1 MNSGFTK
8 CRWQNGNPKSALG
21 VENHMCT
28 HLGCHEGEDFPCK
41 SLLVGSMTWTWSS
54 WDRHRVYRW
63 NCGVGDGSPCPP
75 ETQTH
80 HHSTRIWSPMKAVTF
95 SCHLESLR
103 LHSDSGAWCDCSN
116 LQTVPGPDGESQR
129 TALRLR
135 AILYTKCRNEAQAN
149 AYQCWISGIHVRSS
163 LPTSSCAWPN
173 KYGQS
178 ELKMDNNPNHM
189 NWTYWKSH
197 SEMNRHTPSKTTC
210 RVQHNAHKVTAK
222 KLMR

>member
-63 NCGVGDGSPCPP
+63 NCGVGDGSPCQS

-95 SCHLESLR
+95 SCLLESLR
-103 LHSDSGAWCDCSN
+103 LHSDSGALCDRSN
-116 LQTVPGPDGESQR
+116 SQPVPGPDGESQT

-135 AILYTKCRNEAQAN
+135 AILSTQCRKSAQAN
-149 AYQCWISGIHVRSS
+149 AYHWLDQWHASTLVIAQFKFWM
-163 LPTSSCAWPN
+163 T
-173 KYGQS
+173 KKGQS
-178 ELKMDNNPNHM
+178 VKHG
-189 NWTYWKSH
+189 K
-197 SEMNRHTPSKTTC
+197 
-210 RVQHNAHKVTAK
+210 
-222 KLMR
+222 